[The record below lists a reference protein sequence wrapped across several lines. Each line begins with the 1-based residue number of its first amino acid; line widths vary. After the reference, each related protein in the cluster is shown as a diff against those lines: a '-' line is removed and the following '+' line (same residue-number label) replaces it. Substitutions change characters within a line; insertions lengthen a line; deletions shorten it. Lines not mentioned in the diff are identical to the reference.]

1 MVMARAEILIVG
13 GGIAGLSTAFH
24 LARAGQGGVVLVDRE
39 ELPGFYAS
47 GHNAGVGRQLTGRA
61 EHTALTI
68 EGRNRLAEA
77 GLIDQRGGYLLGA
90 DPGGTASLAQEA
102 ERFHLPVEKA
112 EGTPFPGLKAAE
124 YFRIPS
130 DGFID
135 VDAVLQR
142 CSEGARAG
150 GAELNFGCQVMSIQP
165 TADGFDVETDQGPIR
180 AGRIVNAAGAW
191 AQEVG
196 RMAGGLDIPFQPL
209 RRHLIWSNAAYPQD
223 QPWVWWADRPLYLR
237 AESGGLLLCAC
248 EEDQVPLPG
257 RRQQPESD
265 RYILETLSGYL
276 RELAPDLGDVPI
288 ARLWC
293 GLRTFAPDRRF
304 TIGPD
309 PVNPRLFWVAG
320 LGGHG
325 MTSGLAVGDLAARA
339 ILGRA
344 DTGLLDPARLLTAKT
359 S

>member
-1 MVMARAEILIVG
+1 MIRTRAEILIVG
-13 GGIAGLSTAFH
+13 GGIAGLSTAYH
-24 LARAGQGGVVLVDRE
+24 LAQAGQRGVLLLDRE

-47 GHNAGVGRQLTGRA
+47 GHNAGVGRQLTGRP

-68 EGRNRLAEA
+68 EGRSRLAQA
-77 GLIDQRGGYLLGA
+77 GLLDQRGGFLVAA
-90 DPGGTASLAQEA
+90 DSGGTATLAREA
-102 ERFHLPVEKA
+102 EHFHLQVERGL
-112 EGTPFPGLKAAE
+112 GTPLPGFKAAE
-124 YFRIPS
+124 FLWIPS

-135 VDAVLQR
+135 VDGVLQR
-142 CSEGARAG
+142 CTEGARAG
-150 GAELNFGCQVMSIQP
+150 EAELRYGCQVQSIQP
-165 TADGFDVETDQGPIR
+165 VADGFEVLTNQGLIH
-180 AGRIVNAAGAW
+180 AGRLVNAAGAW

-196 RMAGGLDIPFQPL
+196 RMAGGLDIPFLPL
-209 RRHLIWSNAAYPQD
+209 RRHLIWSNVVHPQE
-223 QPWVWWADRPLYLR
+223 QPWIWWADRPLYLR

-248 EEDQVPLPG
+248 EEDRVPLPAPQ
-257 RRQQPESD
+257 QQPESD
-265 RYILETLSGYL
+265 DYILENLSASL
-276 RELAPDLGDVPI
+276 RELAPGLADLAI

-325 MTSGLAVGDLAARA
+325 MTSGLAVGHLAAEL
-339 ILGRA
+339 IQGRGDA
-344 DTGLLDPARLLTAKT
+344 GLLAPTRLLAAVT